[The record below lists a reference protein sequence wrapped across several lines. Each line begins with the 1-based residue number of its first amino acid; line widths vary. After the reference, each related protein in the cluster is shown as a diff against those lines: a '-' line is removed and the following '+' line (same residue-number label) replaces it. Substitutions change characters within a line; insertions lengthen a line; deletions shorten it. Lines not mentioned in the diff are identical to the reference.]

1 MSKGGKVMIAVLLGI
16 FAAIF
21 GMLYLMNQREQI
33 LGGSQVVRVYVATD
47 DIRANTPLTREL
59 VVVRP
64 VPKSFLQPGSI
75 TVSDVPDPTKISGV
89 TIVPIREGEQ
99 ILRTKLYEGAPPPLS
114 SEIRAKNMVAVGIA
128 MSALE
133 HSVHGLVRPGD
144 RVDVLASFKFEKSKD
159 EDFTE
164 IRPLFQNIEVL
175 AVNERSAGNQKPIT
189 DKPTTDQPVDKVAKT
204 VTLALE
210 PVAAQQVILAQQLG
224 DIWLLLRAK
233 GDTTPHQYE
242 IWNNERLLRSQFRLW
257 RSESPQAQLMREMAT
272 RR

>member
-47 DIRANTPLTREL
+47 DIRTNTQLSKDL
-59 VVVRP
+59 VTIRS

-75 TVSDVPDPTKISGV
+75 TVSDVPDATKIAGV
-89 TIVPIREGEQ
+89 TIVPIKEGEQ

-114 SEIRAKNMVAVGIA
+114 SEIRTKNTVAVGIA

-133 HSVHGLVRPGD
+133 NSVHGLVRAGD
-144 RVDVLASFKFEKSKD
+144 RVDVLASFKFEKSQN

-175 AVNERSAGNQKPIT
+175 AVNERSAGNQKP
-189 DKPTTDQPVDKVAKT
+189 TTEKAGADQQVDKVAKT

-224 DIWLLLRAK
+224 NIWLLLRAS
-233 GDTTPHQYE
+233 GDTAPHQYE
-242 IWNNERLLRSQFRLW
+242 IWNNERLLRSQYRLW
-257 RSESPQAQLMREMAT
+257 RSESPQAQMMREMAT